1 MPLQDALA
9 SGATHLFDEKY
20 GDLVRV
26 VEAGPSSRE
35 LCGGTHCH
43 CTGDIGLFL
52 ITKEE
57 SIGAGV
63 RRIEAVTGAGALREV
78 HEMRDRVERAAS
90 ALKVPAARLPEAV
103 VQIQESRERLEKQLG
118 SLQKSGI
125 DQTATAL
132 VAKAET
138 VNGAKIV
145 VQDVGDHDQQ
155 VLRGLADRVRDG
167 LGSGVSVLGATHG
180 GRPGLA
186 VAVTKDLT
194 GTVSARDL
202 VKELASII
210 GGSGGGSAGSATGGG
225 KDASRLGDALE
236 AGARAVRD
244 KLGGRG

>member
-26 VEAGPSSRE
+26 VEAGPTSRE

-57 SIGAGV
+57 SIGSGV
-63 RRIEAVTGAGALREV
+63 RRIEAVTGEGALREV
-78 HEMRDRVERAAS
+78 HDLRGSVERAS
-90 ALKVPAARLPEAV
+90 LALKVPPARLPDAV
-103 VQIQESRERLEKQLG
+103 AQMQESRERLEKQLAA
-118 SLQKSGI
+118 LQKSGI

-132 VAKAET
+132 VARAEAL
-138 VNGAKIV
+138 NGSKLIV
-145 VQDVGDHDQQ
+145 LDVGDYDQQ

-167 LGSGVSVLGATHG
+167 LGSGVSVLGATHAG
-180 GRPGLA
+180 QPGLA
-186 VAVTKDLT
+186 VAVSKDLIDKVHA
-194 GTVSARDL
+194 GKL

-210 GGSGGGSAGSATGGG
+210 GGSGGGPANSATGGG
-225 KDASRLGDALE
+225 RDAARLGDALD
-236 AGARAVRD
+236 AGARAVRER
-244 KLGGRG
+244 LGGRG